1 MSFLETQ
8 EETHRGR
15 GPFIALTLIVLVGLG
30 ALGYWFFGRPSAP
43 STAPEPSRPAVVE
56 EEPEPEPVEV
66 APATEAVSVGSI
78 SIRSSEAGATV
89 FIDGEPVGPA
99 PFERDEF
106 AIGQYE
112 VRVEKEGYKPFVDT
126 LRVRPGR
133 HAELY
138 ASLDLLSPSLRIVS
152 DIPGATV
159 FLDRQYV
166 GTTPVDVKELEVGSH
181 QLTVSAEGFDMHV
194 ETIEVTTGRN
204 EVNVRFEAAAASL
217 DLSIAVTHKHR
228 FGSCEGMLRADASG
242 LFYETDNE
250 NDGFRTAFAELERFE
265 VDYIDKN
272 LNVKARSGRN
282 FNFTDKS
289 GNADALFVFHRQV
302 QEFREKL

>member
-8 EETHRGR
+8 EETRRGR
-15 GPFIALTLIVLVGLG
+15 GPFVAVTLIVLVGLG
-30 ALGYWFFGRPSAP
+30 ALGYWFFARPLAP
-43 STAPEPSRPAVVE
+43 STAPEPSRPPATA
-56 EEPEPEPVEV
+56 EEPEPEPEVVEP
-66 APATEAVSVGSI
+66 APAVSVGSI
-78 SIRSSEAGATV
+78 SIRSSEAGASV
-89 FIDGEPVGPA
+89 FIDGERVGSA

-112 VRVEKEGYKPFVDT
+112 VRVEKEGYKPFVET

-133 HAELY
+133 HADLH
-138 ASLDLLSPSLRIVS
+138 ASLDLLPPSLRIVS

-166 GTTPVDVKELEVGSH
+166 GTTPVDVNEVEVGSH

-242 LFYETDNE
+242 LLYETDNE
-250 NDGFRTAFAELERFE
+250 NDRFRTAFGELERFE

-302 QEFREKL
+302 QEFREKP